1 MNTRIRKTLI
11 LPLALLCGLAGRAQG
26 NFEDSFTEKSLRIDF
41 ALSGNKDSQSAAI
54 ERLREE
60 PVWGGPR
67 KNLVDTFRYG
77 GYYIN
82 VYDAASDSLLY
93 ARGFNTLFEEW
104 RTTEQARTETQSW
117 TNSVAIPYPKAP
129 VRIELTARDR
139 SDMRFHPLLTQT
151 VDPASIFIDQVKRN
165 PKTVLGLATGS
176 TPVKMYKLLAEACKE
191 GSVSFKDCQ
200 SFNLDE
206 YLGLAPEHDQSYHY
220 FMKTQLFD
228 HIDIDQAKTHVPD
241 GLAKDIAASCQ
252 AYEDAIKA
260 AGGIDIQL
268 LGIGS
273 DGHIAFNEPGCSL
286 ACRTHSQVLTQ
297 QTINDNARLFF
308 QGRVDEVPTQA
319 VTMGIGSIMDARKV
333 VLLAFGKGKQDAI
346 AGLVEGP
353 VTAMCPCSALQYH
366 NDCIVICD
374 EEAAGKLRN
383 KDYYKYIF
391 SQTGVSN
398 V

>member
-1 MNTRIRKTLI
+1 MK
-11 LPLALLCGLAGRAQG
+11 
-26 NFEDSFTEKSLRIDF
+26 
-41 ALSGNKDSQSAAI
+41 
-54 ERLREE
+54 
-60 PVWGGPR
+60 
-67 KNLVDTFRYG
+67 
-77 GYYIN
+77 
-82 VYDAASDSLLY
+82 
-93 ARGFNTLFEEW
+93 
-104 RTTEQARTETQSW
+104 
-117 TNSVAIPYPKAP
+117 VAIVQNPEEGSRLA
-129 VRIELTARDR
+129 
-139 SDMRFHPLLTQT
+139 
-151 VDPASIFIDQVKRN
+151 ASIFIDQVKQN

-176 TPVKMYKLLAEACKE
+176 TPVMMYKLLKA
-191 GSVSFKDCQ
+191 GTVSFKECQ

-241 GLAKDIAASCQ
+241 GLAKDIGKSCR
-252 AYEDAIKA
+252 AYEEAIKA
-260 AGGIDIQL
+260 AGGVDIQL

-297 QTINDNARLFF
+297 QTIRDNARLFF
-308 QGRVDEVPTQA
+308 HDKIDEVPTQA
-319 VTMGIGSIMDARKV
+319 VTMGIGTIMEARKV

-391 SQTGVSN
+391 SQTGTSN

>member
-1 MNTRIRKTLI
+1 MK
-11 LPLALLCGLAGRAQG
+11 
-26 NFEDSFTEKSLRIDF
+26 
-41 ALSGNKDSQSAAI
+41 
-54 ERLREE
+54 
-60 PVWGGPR
+60 
-67 KNLVDTFRYG
+67 
-77 GYYIN
+77 
-82 VYDAASDSLLY
+82 
-93 ARGFNTLFEEW
+93 
-104 RTTEQARTETQSW
+104 
-117 TNSVAIPYPKAP
+117 VAIVQNPEEGSKLA
-129 VRIELTARDR
+129 
-139 SDMRFHPLLTQT
+139 
-151 VDPASIFIDQVKRN
+151 ASIFIDQVKQN

-176 TPVKMYKLLAEACKE
+176 TPVKMYKLLAEAYQA
-191 GSVSFKDCQ
+191 GTVSFKECQ

-241 GLAKDIAASCQ
+241 GLATDIAKSCQ
-252 AYEDAIKA
+252 AYEDAITA

-286 ACRTHSQVLTQ
+286 ACRTHSQVLTR
-297 QTINDNARLFF
+297 QTIEDNARLFF
-308 QGRVDEVPTQA
+308 GGKIEEVPTQA
-319 VTMGIGSIMDARKV
+319 VTMGIGSIMDAKRV
-333 VLLAFGKGKQDAI
+333 VLLAFGAGKQDAVC
-346 AGLVEGP
+346 GLVEGP

-374 EEAAGKLRN
+374 EEAAAKLQQ

-398 V
+398 I